1 MYLIIV
7 ITSLFGGC
15 SNDFGEMLEKE
26 NEPVAGKYL
35 DCSDDL
41 SPEEELIIIDEAFQR
56 IEDHFVVEDD
66 ICYLTVYSAKDMNM
80 SDAVFGLVKKTV
92 NRLNMQYEA
101 YSYFKNNTEGI
112 IIRNPFEL
120 KFRIAT
126 PRAQSEMIGGPQMMT
141 KLTILDNQETIT
153 VLNAMRTA
161 NITITFLEVLAA
173 GGIYGTLAS
182 TIVTIY
188 GGLTDAQLSKIQ
200 DDYAR
205 SGSTNGITLK
215 EVSSWSPTTGIIY
228 PPTYRAEIN

>member
-80 SDAVFGLVKKTV
+80 SDAVFGLVKK
-92 NRLNMQYEA
+92 Q
-101 YSYFKNNTEGI
+101 
-112 IIRNPFEL
+112 
-120 KFRIAT
+120 
-126 PRAQSEMIGGPQMMT
+126 
-141 KLTILDNQETIT
+141 
-153 VLNAMRTA
+153 
-161 NITITFLEVLAA
+161 
-173 GGIYGTLAS
+173 
-182 TIVTIY
+182 
-188 GGLTDAQLSKIQ
+188 
-200 DDYAR
+200 
-205 SGSTNGITLK
+205 
-215 EVSSWSPTTGIIY
+215 
-228 PPTYRAEIN
+228 